1 MELKIIVCWIPW
13 QSTIAWVCLS
23 TNRVWHE
30 TNFSKSSKHKTPPC
44 IQLASTCTRPQAGLL
59 RSTWALS
66 SSSKLH
72 QDQRRPEEG
81 RSPLPMPR
89 LTYTS
94 AETHF
99 DVCFK
104 PLLHLFFPSE
114 DDRLPS
120 FTRSFALYSEAGR
133 KDTVGR
139 GHSVL
144 KIKQVNFPSD
154 RCSGGQGEEEST
166 PQDTEMSSWQC
177 NHTHW
182 KQQSHI
188 AQ

>member
-1 MELKIIVCWIPW
+1 MRPISQNH
-13 QSTIAWVCLS
+13 QST
-23 TNRVWHE
+23 
-30 TNFSKSSKHKTPPC
+30 
-44 IQLASTCTRPQAGLL
+44 
-59 RSTWALS
+59 
-66 SSSKLH
+66 KLH
-72 QDQRRPEEG
+72 HVSNLQVHAHDRKLAWAPELWAAHQSYIRTRDALKREDP
-81 RSPLPMPR
+81 PLPMPR

-104 PLLHLFFPSE
+104 PLLPLFFPSE

-120 FTRSFALYSEAGR
+120 FTLSFALYSEAGR

-177 NHTHW
+177 NHTHTHTHR